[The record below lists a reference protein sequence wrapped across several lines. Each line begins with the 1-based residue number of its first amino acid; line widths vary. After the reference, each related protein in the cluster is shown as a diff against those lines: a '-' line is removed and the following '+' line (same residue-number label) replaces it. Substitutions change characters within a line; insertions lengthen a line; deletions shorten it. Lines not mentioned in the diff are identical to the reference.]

1 MVLLNFPVPLLSS
14 PRIMLAL
21 KRIVTV
27 AVMVYLLIAVLFLL
41 FPAVRA
47 SIAGMGSGAPGP
59 YQERDFFMMLC
70 WIGVVVLGLHLI
82 TENLDSAMLRRSVV
96 QQDNRINE
104 LKAKLY
110 DVQAPAA
117 RPGTTPVAPAV
128 AYPTAEETRLR
139 DTPSSSVPPTTY

>member
-1 MVLLNFPVPLLSS
+1 
-14 PRIMLAL
+14 MLAL

-27 AVMVYLLIAVLFLL
+27 AVMVYLLIALLFLL

-47 SIAGMGSGAPGP
+47 SVASVGSGAPGP

-70 WIGVVVLGLHLI
+70 WVGVVILGLHLI
-82 TENLDSAMLRRSVV
+82 TENIDSTLLRRNVA

-110 DVQAPAA
+110 DVQTPAT
-117 RPGTTPVAPAV
+117 RPGTAPVAPAV
-128 AYPTAEETRLR
+128 AYPTAEEARLR
-139 DTPSSSVPPTTY
+139 DTPSPSVPPSTY

>member
-1 MVLLNFPVPLLSS
+1 
-14 PRIMLAL
+14 MLAL

-27 AVMVYLLIAVLFLL
+27 AVMVYLLIALLFLL

-47 SIAGMGSGAPGP
+47 SVASVGSGAPGP

-70 WIGVVVLGLHLI
+70 WVGVIILGLHLV
-82 TENLDSAMLRRSVV
+82 TENLDSTLLRRSVA

-110 DVQAPAA
+110 DVQAPAS
-117 RPGTTPVAPAV
+117 RPTTGPAV
-128 AYPTAEETRLR
+128 AYPTAEEARLR
-139 DTPSSSVPPTTY
+139 DTPPSSVPPTTY

>member
-1 MVLLNFPVPLLSS
+1 
-14 PRIMLAL
+14 MLAL

-27 AVMVYLLIAVLFLL
+27 AVMVYLLLALLFLL

-47 SIAGMGSGAPGP
+47 TVASTGSGAPGP

-70 WIGVVVLGLHLI
+70 WVGVVILGLHLV
-82 TENLDSAMLRRSVV
+82 TENLDSALLRRSAL

-110 DVQAPAA
+110 DVQTPAA
-117 RPGTTPVAPAV
+117 RPTTGPAV

>member
-1 MVLLNFPVPLLSS
+1 
-14 PRIMLAL
+14 MLAL

-27 AVMVYLLIAVLFLL
+27 AVMVYLLIALLFLL

-47 SIAGMGSGAPGP
+47 SVASVGSGAPGP

-70 WIGVVVLGLHLI
+70 WVGVVILGLHLV
-82 TENLDSAMLRRSVV
+82 TENLDSTLLRRSVA

-110 DVQAPAA
+110 DVQTPA
-117 RPGTTPVAPAV
+117 TTPVAPAV